1 MNRFVVVS
9 EMTLGKA
16 ASAAS
21 AVARTKMVTVS
32 SVFDRSVGRF
42 SSSLPA
48 GRHHLRQYS
57 SLMMSGSLAAGTANP
72 LTTSS
77 TALSSSSSLSSSCSF
92 RHHQRRYHAYV
103 KLLRRYHRR
112 TDGCTSD
119 VTVKRL
125 LVNNNHNKL
134 QNKISLSST
143 EGTLGV
149 CHSPMS
155 FSTSSSSTS
164 SHSKV
169 VPSAA
174 DALKGVSLL
183 DATVLVGGFG
193 LGGNP
198 ETLLNEISRMDDT
211 KVKNLTIA
219 SLTGGVDGY
228 GIGKLIDNGQ
238 VKRLIS
244 SYVGENKNLESSFF
258 GGTLEVELTPQ
269 GTLAQRMKAAG
280 HGIPAFYSPTGA
292 GTVYANGGIP
302 IKFKRKQDGS
312 TSKSSSPPE
321 VDIVS
326 EPRPTE
332 VFDGHEYVLE
342 RALHG
347 DCALVKAWK
356 ADTRGNLIFRGTA
369 RNANPDCAM
378 AGKVTIVEAEHI
390 VEAGTLDPNEIHLP
404 GVYVDKV
411 IQAVDNE
418 KPIERM
424 KVQDSK
430 GGQVVKGGRGR
441 IMRRAAKE
449 FKDGMYVN
457 LGIGMPTMV
466 RTCLL
471 YFKKCEEYSTSFCQ

>member
-1 MNRFVVVS
+1 MNRFFVVQDL
-9 EMTLGKA
+9 TLGKA
-16 ASAAS
+16 AAS
-21 AVARTKMVTVS
+21 ENVRTKIVAVS
-32 SVFDRSVGRF
+32 AVFDRSIRRF
-42 SSSLPA
+42 SSSLQA
-48 GRHHLRQYS
+48 VHHRRQCS
-57 SLMMSGSLAAGTANP
+57 SLLLGSLAATTANP
-72 LTTSS
+72 LTSS
-77 TALSSSSSLSSSCSF
+77 TLLSSSSSSSSSSSF
-92 RHHQRRYHAYV
+92 SSRHYRRYHACV
-103 KLLRRYHRR
+103 TLRRYHRR
-112 TDGCTSD
+112 SVDTSA
-119 VTVKRL
+119 VKRL
-125 LVNNNHNKL
+125 LVNNNNNNKL
-134 QNKISLSST
+134 QKRVLSST
-143 EGTLGV
+143 EGTIGA
-149 CHSPMS
+149 SPSSAS
-155 FSTSSSSTS
+155 FSTSTSSS

-169 VPSAA
+169 VPSASE
-174 DALKGVSLL
+174 ALKGVNLL

-219 SLTGGVDGY
+219 SLTGGVDGF
-228 GIGKLIDNGQ
+228 GIGKIIDNGQ

-302 IKFKRKQDGS
+302 IKFKKRKQDDGTGS
-312 TSKSSSPPE
+312 SKSPLSPPE

-342 RALHG
+342 RALYG

-378 AGKVTIVEAEHI
+378 AGKITIVEAEHI

-466 RTCLL
+466 RSC
-471 YFKKCEEYSTSFCQ
+471 FPPKEGQRIF